1 MITFQ
6 RDGFI
11 LRIRKKK
18 DTYHTVI
25 EVGTIN
31 GGFDRVGHLKSDRAA
46 DFIKFIAAFLSD
58 DVAVVVDDE

>member
-25 EVGTIN
+25 EIGTRD
-31 GGFDRVGHLKSDRAA
+31 GGVDRVGHLKSDRAA
-46 DFIKFIAAFLSD
+46 DFIKFVAAFLSD
-58 DVAVVVDDE
+58 EVVVIADDE

>member
-6 RDGFI
+6 RDGYV

-25 EVGTIN
+25 EVGTLN
-31 GGFDRVGHLKSDRAA
+31 GGVDRVGHLKSDRAA

>member
-11 LRIRKKK
+11 MRIRRKK
-18 DTYHTVI
+18 DTYHTVS
-25 EVGTIN
+25 EVGTVN
-31 GGFDRVGHLKSDRAA
+31 GGLDRVGHLKSDRAA

>member
-25 EVGTIN
+25 EVGTVD
-31 GGFDRVGHLKSDRAA
+31 GGVDRVGHLKSDRAA

>member
-11 LRIRKKK
+11 MRIRRKK

-25 EVGTIN
+25 EVGTVN
-31 GGFDRVGHLKSDRAA
+31 GGLDRVGHLKSDRAA

>member
-6 RDGFI
+6 KDGFI

-25 EVGTIN
+25 EIGTKE
-31 GGFDRVGHLKSDRAA
+31 GGVDRVGHLKSDRAA
-46 DFIKFIAAFLSD
+46 DFIKYLGYIISD
-58 DVAVVVDDE
+58 DVTAVISDD